1 MPQYGYAHWYNLSAA
16 DRVILMEKNMIEYTT
31 ISAPCEG
38 SIIEK
43 RSEFIAQLFPAQSEE
58 ECREIIEAVRAKHH
72 KARHNVWA
80 YRLRAGEVSRYSDD
94 GEPQGT
100 GGIPVL
106 NVLQK
111 SELTDVCCVVTR
123 YFGGVLLGA
132 PGLTRAYSSA
142 AAESVK
148 NAELLRFCEAYRIC
162 YVIDYTNY
170 GKVSYLLPEYETADA
185 GSDFGEKVTL
195 LFDLKTA
202 LYPALEARLTEAFNG
217 KPPLEILETHF
228 VAF

>member
-1 MPQYGYAHWYNLSAA
+1 
-16 DRVILMEKNMIEYTT
+16 MIEFTT
-31 ISAPCEG
+31 IAAPCEG
-38 SIIEK
+38 SITEK
-43 RSEFIAQLFPAQSEE
+43 RSEFIAQLFPAKTAE
-58 ECREIIEAVRAKHH
+58 ECVQIIEAVKAKHH

-80 YRLRAGEVSRYSDD
+80 YRLREGGVTRYSDD

-111 SELTDVCCVVTR
+111 SELEDVCCVVTR

-132 PGLTRAYSSA
+132 PGLTRAYSAS

-148 NAELLRFCEAYRIC
+148 NAELLHFCEAYRIR

-170 GKVSYLLPEYETADA
+170 GKVSYLLPEFETVDA

-195 LFDLKTA
+195 LFDIKTS
-202 LYPALEARLTEAFNG
+202 LYPALEAKLTETFNG
-217 KPPLEILETHF
+217 RPALEQLETHF
-228 VAF
+228 VSFP

>member
-1 MPQYGYAHWYNLSAA
+1 
-16 DRVILMEKNMIEYTT
+16 MIEYTT
-31 ISAPCEG
+31 IAAPCEG
-38 SIIEK
+38 SITEK
-43 RSEFIAQLFPAQSEE
+43 RSEFIAQLFPAETE
-58 ECREIIEAVRAKHH
+58 DECREIIEAVRAKHH

-80 YRLRAGEVSRYSDD
+80 YILRSGAVRYSDD

-111 SELTDVCCVVTR
+111 TALSDVCCVVTR

-132 PGLTRAYSSA
+132 PGLTRAYSSS

-148 NAELLRFCEAYRIC
+148 NADLLHYCEAHRIR

-170 GKVSYLLPEYETADA
+170 GKVSYLLPEFETVDA

-195 LFDLKTA
+195 LFDIKTA
-202 LYPALEARLTEAFNG
+202 RFPALESRLTETFNG
-217 KPPLEILETHF
+217 KPALEQLETHF
-228 VAF
+228 VSFP

>member
-1 MPQYGYAHWYNLSAA
+1 
-16 DRVILMEKNMIEYTT
+16 MIEYTT
-31 ISAPCEG
+31 IAAPCEG
-38 SIIEK
+38 SITEK
-43 RSEFIAQLFPAQSEE
+43 RSEFIAQLFPAETE
-58 ECREIIEAVRAKHH
+58 DECREIIEAVRAKHH

-80 YRLRAGEVSRYSDD
+80 YILRSGAVRYSDD

-111 SELTDVCCVVTR
+111 TELSDVCCVVTR

-132 PGLTRAYSSA
+132 PGLTRAYSSS

-148 NAELLRFCEAYRIC
+148 NADLLHYCEAHRIR
-162 YVIDYTNY
+162 YVIDYTDY
-170 GKVSYLLPEYETADA
+170 GKVSYLLPEYGIADA

-195 LFDLKTA
+195 LFDIRTDR
-202 LYPALEARLTEAFNG
+202 YPTLEARLTELSGG
-217 KPPLEILETHF
+217 KPALDILETHF
-228 VAF
+228 VSFP

>member
-1 MPQYGYAHWYNLSAA
+1 
-16 DRVILMEKNMIEYTT
+16 MIEYTT
-31 ISAPCEG
+31 IEAPCEG
-38 SIIEK
+38 SITEK
-43 RSEFIAQLFPAQSEE
+43 RSEFIAQLFPAETAEACVQ
-58 ECREIIEAVRAKHH
+58 IIEAVKAKHH

-80 YRLRAGEVSRYSDD
+80 YRLRAGGVTRYSDD

-111 SELTDVCCVVTR
+111 SELEDVCCVVTR

-132 PGLTRAYSSA
+132 PGLTRAYSASA
-142 AAESVK
+142 AEAVK
-148 NAELLRFCEAYRIC
+148 SAKLLHFCEAYRIR

-170 GKVSYLLPEYETADA
+170 GKVSYLLPEFETVDA

-195 LFDLKTA
+195 LFDIKTA
-202 LYPALEARLTEAFNG
+202 LYPALEAKLTEAFNG
-217 KPPLEILETHF
+217 RPDLEQLETHF
-228 VAF
+228 VSFS

>member
-1 MPQYGYAHWYNLSAA
+1 
-16 DRVILMEKNMIEYTT
+16 MIEYTT
-31 ISAPCEG
+31 IAAPCEG
-38 SIIEK
+38 SITEK
-43 RSEFIAQLFPAQSEE
+43 RSEFIAQLFPAETE
-58 ECREIIEAVRAKHH
+58 DECRGIIEAVRAKHH

-80 YRLRAGEVSRYSDD
+80 YILRSGAVRYSDD

-111 SELTDVCCVVTR
+111 TELSDVCCVVTR

-132 PGLTRAYSSA
+132 PGLTRAYSSS

-148 NAELLRFCEAYRIC
+148 NADLLHYCEAHRIR
-162 YVIDYTNY
+162 YVIDYTDY
-170 GKVSYLLPEYETADA
+170 GKVSYLLPEYGIADA

-195 LFDLKTA
+195 LFDIRTDR
-202 LYPALEARLTEAFNG
+202 YPALEARLTELSGG
-217 KPPLEILETHF
+217 KPALDILETHF
-228 VAF
+228 VSFP

>member
-1 MPQYGYAHWYNLSAA
+1 
-16 DRVILMEKNMIEYTT
+16 MIEYTT
-31 ISAPCEG
+31 IASPCEG
-38 SIIEK
+38 SITEK
-43 RSEFIAQLFPAQSEE
+43 RSEFIAQLFPAQDEAQ
-58 ECREIIEAVRAKHH
+58 CREIIEAVKAKHH

-80 YRLRAGEVSRYSDD
+80 YRLREGDISRYSDD

-111 SELTDVCCVVTR
+111 NGLTDLCCVVTR

-148 NAELLRFCEAYRIC
+148 GAQQLHFCEAYRIR

-170 GKVSYLLPEYETADA
+170 GKVSFLLPEFETADA

-195 LFDLKTA
+195 LFDIKTERF
-202 LYPALEARLTEAFNG
+202 PALEARLTEAFNG
-217 KPPLEILETHF
+217 KPVLETLETHF

>member
-1 MPQYGYAHWYNLSAA
+1 
-16 DRVILMEKNMIEYTT
+16 MIEYTT
-31 ISAPCEG
+31 IAAPCEG
-38 SIIEK
+38 SITEK
-43 RSEFIAQLFPAQSEE
+43 RSEFIAQLFPAGTED

-80 YRLRAGEVSRYSDD
+80 YILRSGAVRYSDD

-111 SELTDVCCVVTR
+111 TELSDVCCVVTR

-132 PGLTRAYSSA
+132 PGLTRAYSSS

-148 NAELLRFCEAYRIC
+148 NADLLHYCEAHRIR
-162 YVIDYTNY
+162 YVIDYTDY
-170 GKVSYLLPEYETADA
+170 GKVSYLLPEYGIADA

-195 LFDLKTA
+195 LFDIRTDR
-202 LYPALEARLTEAFNG
+202 YPALEARLTELSGG
-217 KPPLEILETHF
+217 KPALEILETHF
-228 VAF
+228 VSFP

>member
-1 MPQYGYAHWYNLSAA
+1 
-16 DRVILMEKNMIEYTT
+16 MIEYTT
-31 ISAPCEG
+31 VESPCEG
-38 SIIEK
+38 SITEK
-43 RSEFIAQLFPAQSEE
+43 RSEFIAQLFPAKTPE
-58 ECREIIEAVRAKHH
+58 ECMEIIEAVRAKHH

-80 YRLRAGEVSRYSDD
+80 YRLCEGGVTRCSDD

-111 SELTDVCCVVTR
+111 SELEDVCCVVTR

-132 PGLTRAYSSA
+132 PGLTRAYSAS

-148 NAELLRFCEAYRIC
+148 AAKLLHFCEAYRIR

-170 GKVSYLLPEYETADA
+170 GKVSYLLPEFETVDA

-195 LFDLKTA
+195 LFDIKTDRF
-202 LYPALEARLTEAFNG
+202 PALEAKLTEAFNG
-217 KPPLEILETHF
+217 KPELEQLETHF
-228 VAF
+228 VSF

>member
-1 MPQYGYAHWYNLSAA
+1 
-16 DRVILMEKNMIEYTT
+16 MIEFTT
-31 ISAPCEG
+31 IAAPCEG
-38 SIIEK
+38 SITEK
-43 RSEFIAQLFPAQSEE
+43 RSEFIAQLFPAKTEE
-58 ECREIIEAVRAKHH
+58 ECRAIIEKVKAKHH

-80 YRLRAGEVSRYSDD
+80 YRLRSGEISRYSDD

-111 SELTDVCCVVTR
+111 SDLTDVCCVVTR

-132 PGLTRAYSSA
+132 PGLTRAYSSS

-148 NAELLRFCEAYRIC
+148 SAELLHFCEAFRIR

-170 GKVSYLLPEYETADA
+170 GKVSFMLPEFETVDA

-195 LFDLKTA
+195 LFDLKTDRF
-202 LYPALEARLTEAFNG
+202 PALESKLTEAFNG
-217 KPPLEILETHF
+217 KPALEILETHF
-228 VAF
+228 VSFPR

>member
-1 MPQYGYAHWYNLSAA
+1 
-16 DRVILMEKNMIEYTT
+16 MIEYTT
-31 ISAPCEG
+31 IAAPCEG
-38 SIIEK
+38 SITEK
-43 RSEFIAQLFPAQSEE
+43 RSEFIAQLFPAETE
-58 ECREIIEAVRAKHH
+58 DECREIIEAVRAKHH

-80 YRLRAGEVSRYSDD
+80 YILRSGAVRYSDD

-111 SELTDVCCVVTR
+111 TALSDVCCVVTR

-132 PGLTRAYSSA
+132 PGLTRAYSSS

-148 NAELLRFCEAYRIC
+148 NADLLHYCEAHRIR
-162 YVIDYTNY
+162 YVIDYTDY
-170 GKVSYLLPEYETADA
+170 GKVSYLLPEFETFDA

-195 LFDLKTA
+195 LFDIKTA
-202 LYPALEARLTEAFNG
+202 RFPALESRLTETFNG
-217 KPPLEILETHF
+217 KPALEQLETHF
-228 VAF
+228 VSFP